1 MNADSDK
8 VTEFKLGELFCGPGG
23 LAYGAIHAG
32 IEDERYKIVHMWAN
46 DYDQD
51 TCNTYIRNIC
61 KNNPESVIC
70 EDVRKLD
77 INSLEKIDALAFGFP
92 CNDFSVVGEQ
102 KGFEGEYGPL
112 YSYGVKVLQKYKPL
126 WFLAENVGGL
136 RSANDGRA
144 FEKIQK
150 DLKKAGYRIY
160 PNLYKFEQYGVPQ
173 ARHRMIIIG
182 IRKDQPYQFGIPS
195 PKPFKGINNT
205 CKNAIENPPI
215 PSDAPNNELTKQSER
230 VIERLKYIK
239 PGQNAFTADIPD
251 DLKLNVKGAKISQI
265 YKRLDPEKPAYTVTG
280 SGGGGTHIYHYSE
293 NRALT
298 NRERARLQTFED
310 DYIFEGSKES
320 VRKQIGMAV
329 PPKGAKIIFE
339 AILKTFAGIEYETVE
354 PSMSE

>member
-1 MNADSDK
+1 
-8 VTEFKLGELFCGPGG
+8 
-23 LAYGAIHAG
+23 
-32 IEDERYKIVHMWAN
+32 
-46 DYDQD
+46 
-51 TCNTYIRNIC
+51 
-61 KNNPESVIC
+61 
-70 EDVRKLD
+70 
-77 INSLEKIDALAFGFP
+77 
-92 CNDFSVVGEQ
+92 
-102 KGFEGEYGPL
+102 
-112 YSYGVKVLQKYKPL
+112 
-126 WFLAENVGGL
+126 
-136 RSANDGRA
+136 
-144 FEKIQK
+144 
-150 DLKKAGYRIY
+150 
-160 PNLYKFEQYGVPQ
+160 
-173 ARHRMIIIG
+173 MIIIG

-195 PKPFKGINNT
+195 PKPYKDMDNT

-298 NRERARLQTFED
+298 NRERARLQTFKD

-329 PPKGAKIIFE
+329 PPEGAKIIFE